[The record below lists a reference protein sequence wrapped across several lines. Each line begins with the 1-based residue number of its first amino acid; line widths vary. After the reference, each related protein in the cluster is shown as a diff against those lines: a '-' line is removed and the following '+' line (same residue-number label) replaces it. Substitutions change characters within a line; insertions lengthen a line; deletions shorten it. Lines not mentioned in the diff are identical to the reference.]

1 MKSKYETLK
10 TYVILLLAMLITGTN
25 YAQNLTIDGIVQ
37 DEASYPVPYANIS
50 FTTKYKGTMTNEDGA
65 FLLEI
70 LKTEVNDSIEISC
83 MGYEP
88 TKIKIAD
95 YLNQSE
101 KIIRLKESIVEL
113 DEIKIL
119 SPVEYVKNAI
129 KNLKNTTASKQHQL
143 TMLYRRASS
152 EEGKARFFVEHYMKV
167 LDRGPSATEIDAI
180 EVLEAR
186 KSADY
191 RFFKKKEFRHSV
203 VPMTIRNPIRQY
215 LPMKKITWKK
225 VGDTSYDTEDVVV
238 IEGRPPKGA
247 HKFMANGQPFKIYI
261 GVDTYSIYRIENKA
275 NNSLYVY
282 KKNKEGKLYL
292 GYHSRQWTS
301 QEKISTD
308 LQRRLG
314 KAKSEIQAT
323 YKHEVF
329 ILDIESNKKK
339 MRVRHQEEARKTDM
353 AELKIPYNA
362 SFWQGFVAPPDTKY
376 FKGIKAELES
386 NFGVPL
392 ETQFL
397 YANK

>member
-1 MKSKYETLK
+1 MLFKKDFKKKSII
-10 TYVILLLAMLITGTN
+10 V
-25 YAQNLTIDGIVQ
+25 LTILSCYFGYSQNTIEVDGIVQ
-37 DEASYPVPYANIS
+37 DKSEYPVPYANIS
-50 FTTKYKGTMTNEDGA
+50 FTNKYKGTMTNEDGA

-70 LKTEVNDSIEISC
+70 FKSELNDSLEVSC

-88 TKIKIAD
+88 TKVKISD
-95 YLNQSE
+95 YLNQSD

-119 SPVEYVKNAI
+119 SPIEYVTSAL
-129 KNLKNTTASKQHQL
+129 KNLKNTTVSKTHQL

-152 EEGKARFFVEHYMKV
+152 EEGKARFFVEHYMKI
-167 LDRGPSATEIDAI
+167 LDRGPSVKDITSI

-203 VPMTIRNPIRQY
+203 VPMTIRNPIRQH

-225 VGDTSYDTEDVVV
+225 IGDTSYENEDVV
-238 IEGRPPKGA
+238 IIQGIPPKGA
-247 HKFMANGQPFKIYI
+247 HKFMSNSAPFKIYI
-261 GVDTYSIYRIENKA
+261 GVDTFSIYRIENKS

-282 KKNKEGKLYL
+282 KKNKDGKLYL
-292 GYHSRQWTS
+292 AYHSRQWTS
-301 QEKISTD
+301 QEKISAE
-308 LQRRLG
+308 LQGRLG
-314 KAKSEIQAT
+314 KGVNKIQAT

-329 ILDIESNKKK
+329 VLDIETDRKR
-339 MRVRHQEEARKTDM
+339 MRVRHNELAPTTDM
-353 AELKIPYNA
+353 ADLKVPYKA
-362 SFWQGFVAPPDTKY
+362 DFWANFVAPPDTNY

-397 YANK
+397 HSNK